1 MLLLMNLILGG
12 FDIIIQDSAEKGKRI
27 LKITGVVIFG
37 SGDNFLKA
45 VCFRAGLC
53 YNGGN

>member
-12 FDIIIQDSAEKGKRI
+12 FDIIIQDSAERGKRI

-37 SGDNFLKA
+37 SGDDFLK
-45 VCFRAGLC
+45 
-53 YNGGN
+53 GGVLSGGVVL